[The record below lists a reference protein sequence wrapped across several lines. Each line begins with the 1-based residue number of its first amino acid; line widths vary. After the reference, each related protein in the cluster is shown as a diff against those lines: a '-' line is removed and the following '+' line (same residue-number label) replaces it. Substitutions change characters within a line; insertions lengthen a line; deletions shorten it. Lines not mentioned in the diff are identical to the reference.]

1 MTIEIARPIPLAQGA
16 DLRRT
21 DCHPDYWY
29 PIAWSGEVKPGAM
42 IARQYAGEPV
52 AVVRSK
58 DGKLFALENRCAH
71 RQVPLTHGVVQGCT
85 VKCGYHGWAYNTEGK
100 CIDVPYLGR
109 ERLPNGVKAY
119 PCHEV
124 DGLIFIFPGDVALA
138 DARRP
143 ASLGAKTDGAY
154 KTRQLNRQVAAH
166 YTFMH
171 ENLFD
176 MNHQFLHRRQMGSI
190 KAHCLGRRHGSDWA
204 EVDYTFSRP
213 QGNATVGETAILGV
227 VRKRGGGDNADLM
240 TIRTGY
246 PYQELRV
253 WVGDGEPVLSVW
265 LGYMPLDK
273 AQRTNRT
280 FGYLSVKRPKIPG
293 LIDAAWPFITKFT
306 EQIFKEDKEIVEMEQ
321 AAHDVQGGDWNNE
334 VFPPIKDL
342 REVLA
347 RCGVPSAYA

>member
-1 MTIEIARPIPLAQGA
+1 MSVEMIRANAPKIGA

-21 DCHPDYWY
+21 DAHPDFWY
-29 PIAWSGEVKPGAM
+29 PIAWSEEVKPGKM
-42 IARQYAGEPV
+42 LARQYAGEPI
-52 AVVRSK
+52 AVVRGK

-124 DGLIFIFPGDVALA
+124 DGLIFIFPGD
-138 DARRP
+138 RRP
-143 ASLGAKTDGAY
+143 GRRAQTQASLGAKTDGAY

-190 KAHCLGRRHGSDWA
+190 KAHCLGRRHG
-204 EVDYTFSRP
+204 
-213 QGNATVGETAILGV
+213 
-227 VRKRGGGDNADLM
+227 
-240 TIRTGY
+240 TIGRRST
-246 PYQELRV
+246 
-253 WVGDGEPVLSVW
+253 
-265 LGYMPLDK
+265 
-273 AQRTNRT
+273 
-280 FGYLSVKRPKIPG
+280 I
-293 LIDAAWPFITKFT
+293 
-306 EQIFKEDKEIVEMEQ
+306 
-321 AAHDVQGGDWNNE
+321 
-334 VFPPIKDL
+334 
-342 REVLA
+342 
-347 RCGVPSAYA
+347 PSAAPRGTPRWVRPPFSAWSGSAAGATTPT